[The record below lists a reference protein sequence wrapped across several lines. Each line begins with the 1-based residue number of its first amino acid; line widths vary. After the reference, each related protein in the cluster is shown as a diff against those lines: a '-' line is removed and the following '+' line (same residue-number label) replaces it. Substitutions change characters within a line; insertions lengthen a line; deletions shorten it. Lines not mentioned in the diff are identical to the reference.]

1 MNEHITR
8 RLRFENSS
16 GIIYDRDS
24 DDTMYESV
32 VHTPNEAELHH
43 MTMTCPNCGAVNPV
57 SALTQGCPY
66 CNTIFQV
73 KDLYQRITNTSI
85 PARLFMSYFITLIG
99 GGFWELILS
108 SVLVMTKQFNRDGR
122 KRIPFWAY
130 VTTKGKINRAFA
142 PYDPYFSF
150 EKFYVFDSYRVG

>member
-73 KDLYQRITNTSI
+73 KDLFPRITNT
-85 PARLFMSYFITLIG
+85 YFIRDNNKMKRGNIIWYT
-99 GGFWELILS
+99 ILVFLQYCPLQLGS
-108 SVLVMTKQFNRDGR
+108 SGCF
-122 KRIPFWAY
+122 
-130 VTTKGKINRAFA
+130 
-142 PYDPYFSF
+142 
-150 EKFYVFDSYRVG
+150 

>member
-57 SALTQGCPY
+57 AALTQGLSILQY
-66 CNTIFQV
+66 RFQI
-73 KDLYQRITNTSI
+73 KDLFPRVTNT
-85 PARLFMSYFITLIG
+85 YFIRNNA
-99 GGFWELILS
+99 S
-108 SVLVMTKQFNRDGR
+108 MKM
-122 KRIPFWAY
+122 
-130 VTTKGKINRAFA
+130 
-142 PYDPYFSF
+142 
-150 EKFYVFDSYRVG
+150 